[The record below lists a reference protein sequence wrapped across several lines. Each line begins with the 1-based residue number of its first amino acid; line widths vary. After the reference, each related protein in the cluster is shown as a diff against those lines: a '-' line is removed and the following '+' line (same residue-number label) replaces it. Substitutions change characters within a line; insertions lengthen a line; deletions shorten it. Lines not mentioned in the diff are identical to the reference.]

1 MKMHIYEDIR
11 RRDSLLHKLFN
22 RFNYMGLTQLEN
34 RTLLTIDDVKINVK
48 KERQKLAEKGSICI
62 FLEGLCNCNKLKN
75 LTTHLCRICVF
86 FWEK

>member
-1 MKMHIYEDIR
+1 MKTLDVEIVCFINYLTDLITW
-11 RRDSLLHKLFN
+11 DS
-22 RFNYMGLTQLEN
+22 QLEN
-34 RTLLTIDDVKINVK
+34 RTLLTVDDVKINVK